1 MTYLTR
7 STNPRSDFRVLQ
19 ARVFEPFFGR
29 FNFLEDELKSGT
41 WAPAVDVAEEK
52 ETILVRVE
60 VPGMNEKDLKI
71 TFEDGLLTVSG
82 ERQFERK
89 DDRNY
94 HRIERT
100 YGSFSRSFTLPRT
113 VDQDSIAA
121 SYRDD
126 ILEISIPKREESKPR
141 QIQIKAGAAELV
153 NPAQ

>member
-7 STNPRSDFRVLQ
+7 SSNPRNDFRVLQ

-41 WAPAVDVAEEK
+41 WAPPVDVAEEK
-52 ETILVRVE
+52 DSIIVRVE
-60 VPGMNEKDLKI
+60 VPGMNEQDLKVG
-71 TFEDGLLTVSG
+71 FEDGVLTVSG

-89 DDRNY
+89 EDRNY

-100 YGSFSRSFTLPRT
+100 YGTFSRTFTLPRT

-121 SYRDD
+121 SYRDGM
-126 ILEISIPKREESKPR
+126 LEITIPKREEAKPK
-141 QIQIKAGAAELV
+141 QIQINATAAAAPV
-153 NPAQ
+153 NQ

>member
-7 STNPRSDFRVLQ
+7 SSNPRNDFRVLQ

-41 WAPAVDVAEEK
+41 WAPPVDVAEENEK
-52 ETILVRVE
+52 IIVRVE
-60 VPGMNEKDLKI
+60 VPGMNEQDLKVS
-71 TFEDGLLTVSG
+71 FEDGVLTISG

-89 DDRNY
+89 EDRNY

-100 YGSFSRSFTLPRT
+100 YGTFSRTFSLPRT

-121 SYRDD
+121 SYRDG
-126 ILEISIPKREESKPR
+126 ILEITIPKREEAKPK
-141 QIQIKAGAAELV
+141 QIQINATAGAVPV
-153 NPAQ
+153 NQ